1 MFNFVKERLKD
12 SGIRK
17 SFKPVSSQSPKTIGP
32 TITFVGGHRGKF
44 NRFLLKNLIKNVEN
58 KIMSTAKNLTL
69 TNSHKLEITNLLDS
83 LEFDQGDVEK
93 FFQTLTASLC
103 DFFQVDRASVWL
115 FNDDQSEIICKSQFD
130 RKTETYSSGK
140 SLGVSDYAVYF
151 RSLHAKTNP
160 TVSLHHILDVPLST
174 NEYTIGVLCLEQ
186 VENKKPW
193 RQSDTNL
200 LKIASH
206 SVSKTLYS
214 KEKIKHLESLLEEER
229 TQDHHPRQVAHEINN
244 PLTIILG
251 NAYLLNSL
259 AEEHSQDSELQK
271 AAIRKI
277 VEAAHRI
284 DSIIRGIKP
293 TK

>member
-1 MFNFVKERLKD
+1 
-12 SGIRK
+12 
-17 SFKPVSSQSPKTIGP
+17 
-32 TITFVGGHRGKF
+32 
-44 NRFLLKNLIKNVEN
+44 
-58 KIMSTAKNLTL
+58 MSTAKTLSL

-83 LEFDQGDVEK
+83 LEFDQGDVEE

-115 FNDDQSEIICKSQFD
+115 FNDDQSAIICRSQFD
-130 RKTETYSSGK
+130 RQTETYSAGKTLSVADYVVYFK
-140 SLGVSDYAVYF
+140 SLN
-151 RSLHAKTNP
+151 AKPNH
-160 TVSLHHILDVPLST
+160 TVSLNHILDVPLSS

-186 VENKKPW
+186 VEGKKPW

-206 SVSKTLYS
+206 SISKTLYS

-259 AEEHSQDSELQK
+259 AEEQSQDKELQK
-271 AAIRKI
+271 AAISKI

-284 DSIIRGIKP
+284 DSIIRSIKP

>member
-1 MFNFVKERLKD
+1 
-12 SGIRK
+12 
-17 SFKPVSSQSPKTIGP
+17 
-32 TITFVGGHRGKF
+32 
-44 NRFLLKNLIKNVEN
+44 
-58 KIMSTAKNLTL
+58 MSTAKNLSP
-69 TNSHKLEITNLLDS
+69 TNSHHSEITNLLDS

-93 FFQTLTASLC
+93 FFQTLTASLT
-103 DFFQVDRASVWL
+103 DFFQVDRASIWL
-115 FNDDQSEIICKSQFD
+115 FNDDQSAIICKSQFD
-130 RKTETYSSGK
+130 RTTGTHTSGK
-140 SLGVSDYAVYF
+140 TLGVNDYVVYF
-151 RSLHAKTNP
+151 KSLNAKPNLTA
-160 TVSLHHILDVPLST
+160 TSIHHILDVPLSS

-193 RQSDTNL
+193 RQSDKNL

-214 KEKIKHLESLLEEER
+214 KEKIKHLETLLEEER

-259 AEEHSQDSELQK
+259 AEEHSEDIELQK
-271 AAIRKI
+271 TAIRKI
-277 VEAAHRI
+277 VDAAHRI
-284 DSIIRGIKP
+284 DNIIRGIKS